1 MTNLLYVYTLSYD
14 PLFEEFTY
22 GEAKKRA
29 EMLRKELR
37 KGDHIFFW
45 TNLLG
50 RLFITAH
57 YVVDFLLDG
66 NEARRRQDI
75 KRAYKNEHIHRHGNY
90 DDVIV
95 FGDSNKSLR
104 LGVPLPLTRDLLT
117 KLSIAIP
124 YDPNRSETSN
134 VSSALRNVVGK
145 NCKLSDAQVKILL
158 DEIEKVQFSGEF
170 PLDGWDEKS
179 IELVLAKNPSLLE
192 KDLKL
197 VSHRQ
202 LNTPHGLID
211 LLFQDKNNA
220 YLIVEVKKG
229 TAPDDTLT
237 QLLNYISYVKK
248 SYPKNTV
255 KGAIV
260 CSGCSRR
267 LEEAAKVTGVKIYS
281 YQGMVTL
288 RTIV

>member
-1 MTNLLYVYTLSYD
+1 MTNFLYRYTLSYD
-14 PLFEEFTY
+14 PLLEEFTY
-22 GEAKKRA
+22 GEAGKRA
-29 EMLRKELR
+29 EMLRKQLH
-37 KGDHIFFW
+37 KGDYIFFW

-50 RLFITAH
+50 RLYITAY
-57 YVVDFLLDG
+57 YVINFLLDG

-95 FGDSNKSLR
+95 FGDPKESLR
-104 LGVPLPLTRDLLT
+104 LGVPLPLTRDLLG
-117 KLSIAIP
+117 KLSIVIP
-124 YDPNRSETSN
+124 YNPDRSETFN
-134 VSSALRNVVGK
+134 ISSALRNVMGK

-158 DEIEKVQFSGEF
+158 DEIDKLQSSGEF
-170 PLDGWDEKS
+170 PLEDWDEKA
-179 IELVLAKNPSLLE
+179 IELVLAKNPSFLE

-202 LNTPHGLID
+202 LKTPHGIID

-220 YLIVEVKKG
+220 YLVVEVKKG

-248 SYPKNTV
+248 TYPKNAV

-260 CSGCSRR
+260 CSSCSRR
-267 LEEAAKVTGVKIYS
+267 LEEATKESGVEIFFYRGIFTTKI
-281 YQGMVTL
+281 
-288 RTIV
+288 IV

>member
-1 MTNLLYVYTLSYD
+1 MTNFLYRYTLSYD
-14 PLFEEFTY
+14 PLLEEFTY
-22 GEAKKRA
+22 GEAGKRA
-29 EMLRKELR
+29 EMLRKQLH
-37 KGDHIFFW
+37 KGDYIFFW

-50 RLFITAH
+50 RLYITAY
-57 YVVDFLLDG
+57 YVINFLLDG

-95 FGDSNKSLR
+95 FGDPKESLR
-104 LGVPLPLTRDLLT
+104 LGVPLPLTRDLLR
-117 KLSIAIP
+117 KLSIVIP
-124 YDPNRSETSN
+124 YNPNRSETFN
-134 VSSALRNVVGK
+134 ISSALRNVMGK

-158 DEIEKVQFSGEF
+158 DEIDKLQSSGEF
-170 PLDGWDEKS
+170 PLEDWDEKV
-179 IELVLAKNPSLLE
+179 IELVLAKNPSFLE

-202 LNTPHGLID
+202 LKTPHGIID

-220 YLIVEVKKG
+220 YLVVEVKKG

-248 SYPKNTV
+248 TYPKNAV

-260 CSGCSRR
+260 CSSCSRR
-267 LEEAAKVTGVKIYS
+267 LEEAAKESGVEIFFYRGIFTTKI
-281 YQGMVTL
+281 
-288 RTIV
+288 IV